1 MKKLIIFVG
10 IPGSGKSTMAE
21 KLGIKSVSYDG
32 IREEFFGKADIFY
45 DEDFANRK
53 IKRKH
58 IDVSGKTE
66 EELRKLKE
74 RICSNSVYATLNYR
88 VKKALEDGEDIIID
102 ATNVSKK
109 KRIGLLNTFRGFYDS
124 AEAYFFN
131 IPFEVALSRNNSRD
145 RVVPEKVIKDMLDRL
160 EMPTEDEG
168 FNVVHIV
175 E

>member
-66 EELRKLKE
+66 EELRKLKK
-74 RICSNSVYATLNYR
+74 RQPFGQC
-88 VKKALEDGEDIIID
+88 VKRLFSQSWRDTFGTVRQARDSDAIIID
-102 ATNVSKK
+102 IMN
-109 KRIGLLNTFRGFYDS
+109 
-124 AEAYFFN
+124 
-131 IPFEVALSRNNSRD
+131 
-145 RVVPEKVIKDMLDRL
+145 
-160 EMPTEDEG
+160 
-168 FNVVHIV
+168 
-175 E
+175 